1 VIVALV
7 VDAGGGH
14 AVADTC
20 GLRSNHNIRVVLLLV
35 EVHDA
40 EGAPAQLSDVHVLLV
55 VVEYQGVKG
64 LWEGV
69 LVLLMRDW
77 VLFLLVF
84 VLTVKLVNDDG
95 VLIRWIRGLYLVL
108 LLFFLFLFFFD

>member
-20 GLRSNHNIRVVLLLV
+20 GLRSNHSIRVVLLLV

-55 VVEYQGVKG
+55 VVEYQRVEG
-64 LWEGV
+64 LRDGV

-84 VLTVKLVNDDG
+84 VLTVKLDVR
-95 VLIRWIRGLYLVL
+95 VFILWVRGLYLVL

>member
-1 VIVALV
+1 VIVALI

-20 GLRSNHNIRVVLLLV
+20 GLQSNHSIRVVLLLE

-55 VVEYQGVKG
+55 VVEYQRVEG
-64 LWEGV
+64 LRDGV
-69 LVLLMRDW
+69 LVLY
-77 VLFLLVF
+77 
-84 VLTVKLVNDDG
+84 DDG
-95 VLIRWIRGLYLVL
+95 VLIRWVRGLYLVL

>member
-20 GLRSNHNIRVVLLLV
+20 GLRCNHSIRVVLLLV
-35 EVHDA
+35 QVHDA

-55 VVEYQGVKG
+55 VVEYQRVEG
-64 LWEGV
+64 LREGV

-77 VLFLLVF
+77 ALFLLVF
-84 VLTVKLVNDDG
+84 VLTVKLVNVG
-95 VLIRWIRGLYLVL
+95 ILILWVRGLYLVL